1 MNRYGEAA
9 ILQEAIDILLDDDYG
24 KFLEEADI
32 EPSAPGSLDKVESY
46 DPPKMV
52 FTVPLEPEID
62 LGEYREVR
70 KPYELEEFDLSNV
83 DDFITNLRRNAATI
97 IPAEHPAKVGDLV
110 YFNLSGHFVDV
121 PEDEDATITDKTPQ
135 QVVIPVKGEKSDSEW
150 PFPGFAAK
158 LEGVSAG
165 ETKTI
170 QKTYPKNFKTKII
183 AARKPFSPLMFNR

>member
-1 MNRYGEAA
+1 M
-9 ILQEAIDILLDDDYG
+9 
-24 KFLEEADI
+24 
-32 EPSAPGSLDKVESY
+32 
-46 DPPKMV
+46 
-52 FTVPLEPEID
+52 
-62 LGEYREVR
+62 
-70 KPYELEEFDLSNV
+70 
-83 DDFITNLRRNAATI
+83 
-97 IPAEHPAKVGDLV
+97 V

-121 PEDEDATITDKTPQ
+121 PEDEDTTITDKTPQ